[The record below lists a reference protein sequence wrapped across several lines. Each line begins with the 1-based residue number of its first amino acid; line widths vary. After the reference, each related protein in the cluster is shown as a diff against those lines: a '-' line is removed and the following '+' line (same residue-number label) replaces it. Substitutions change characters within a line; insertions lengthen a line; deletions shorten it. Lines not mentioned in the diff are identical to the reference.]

1 MSEEERK
8 YWEEIIELI
17 KSIKEDLKECLKG
30 DEEDEI
36 I

>member
-8 YWEEIIELI
+8 YWEKIIELI

-30 DEEDEI
+30 GKYER
-36 I
+36 